1 MYIYNDKNLVK
12 YELKLF
18 ISTII
23 DILEYIFEIAK
34 AYWFL

>member
-1 MYIYNDKNLVK
+1 MHIYNDKNLVK